1 MQNRRF
7 VLPLQSQKGNGSLDE
22 WLSQRSAKPCTA
34 VRIRQEP
41 LEILATYTENQL
53 GGKDFSFILIFLFS
67 DSTQEA
73 VNVTQTEVEIYRVV
87 QADCNYPRSFETTL

>member
-1 MQNRRF
+1 MNGIISETRNKIKKEQNKLRKHLQNRRF

-53 GGKDFSFILIFLFS
+53 GGKDFFYPYLPFS

-73 VNVTQTEVEIYRVV
+73 VNVTT
-87 QADCNYPRSFETTL
+87 N